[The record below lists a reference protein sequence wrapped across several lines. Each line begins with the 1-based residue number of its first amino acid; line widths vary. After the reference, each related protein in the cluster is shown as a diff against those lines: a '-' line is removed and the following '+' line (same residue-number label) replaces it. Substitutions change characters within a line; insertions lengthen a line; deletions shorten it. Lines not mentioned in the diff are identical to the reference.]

1 MRLWRICRKPYTPS
15 ALDGIGGLYTSGR
28 WHRKG
33 RPIVYTATSASLAA
47 LEVLVHVDPLT
58 APDDLRLISI
68 EIPNTITI
76 EALDPSALP
85 ADWRSVPAP
94 PELQSLGESWLRSG
108 RSAAW
113 IVPSAVITVER
124 NVLLNPLHPHA
135 PRIRILSEEDFSFD
149 PRLLN

>member
-33 RPIVYTATSASLAA
+33 RPIVYTATSAALAA

-68 EIPNTITI
+68 EIPDDLAI
-76 EALDPSALP
+76 EALEPSELP
-85 ADWRSVPAP
+85 EGWNAVPAP
-94 PELQSLGESWLRSG
+94 PELQALGESWLLSG
-108 RSAAW
+108 RSAAL
-113 IVPSAVITVER
+113 IVPSAVITIER

-135 PRIRILSEEDFSFD
+135 PRIRILSEADFSFD